1 MGGLN
6 LNPSSVPESD
16 LPEREACRLG
26 LQVDAAWGT
35 VALAGVNFHEDD
47 LERNKSS
54 RGGSAAD
61 LLLRT
66 FDLEGSP
73 VLKTSAACQ
82 SGMAFLELRCDVSNF
97 GITDVVKEDA
107 VLFALQLVPFPD
119 FDIFADGKHFR
130 GTGFRAG
137 VMAMFDLNAGP
148 AADLKE
154 PFHAM
159 NFLLPRAAIDAV
171 TDDAG
176 VPRMGEFPL
185 APGAVA
191 DDAVARGLLLA
202 MRPALGAPVGHT
214 SHLFVDHIAMAMAA
228 HVVARYG
235 GVRMKGPR
243 ARGGLAPF
251 HERRVKELMRANL
264 NGNIGLEELALAC
277 GLSVRHFT
285 RAFKAS
291 VGMTAHEWL
300 TLQRVETAKGLL
312 AESSLSLA
320 EVAFDCGFADAS
332 HFGRAFMRAVGATPG
347 NWRRINRR

>member
-1 MGGLN
+1 MRLQLPSCGPRGCCLLLASN
-6 LNPSSVPESD
+6 LKRTHV
-16 LPEREACRLG
+16 ERSE
-26 LQVDAAWGT
+26 T
-35 VALAGVNFHEDD
+35 
-47 LERNKSS
+47 S
-54 RGGSAAD
+54 RGAEAAD

-66 FDLEGSP
+66 FDLDESQ
-73 VLKTSAACQ
+73 VLKTGAACQ

-107 VLFALQLVPFPD
+107 ILFALQLLPFQD

-137 VMAMFDLNAGP
+137 VMAMFDLTAGP
-148 AADLKE
+148 AADLRE

-159 NFLLPRAAIDAV
+159 DFMLPRAAIDAV

-176 VPRMGEFPL
+176 VPRMGEFPF

-191 DDAVARGLLLA
+191 DDQVARGLLLA
-202 MRPALGAPVGHT
+202 MRPALAAPAGHT
-214 SHLFVDHIAMAMAA
+214 SHLFVDHMAMAMAA
-228 HVVARYG
+228 HVVVRYG
-235 GVRMKGPR
+235 GVHMKEPR
-243 ARGGLAPF
+243 LRGGLAPF
-251 HERRVKELMRANL
+251 HERRVKELMTANL
-264 NGNIGLEELALAC
+264 NGNIGLNELAMAC

-300 TLQRVETAKGLL
+300 TLQRVEKAKGLL

-320 EVAFDCGFADAS
+320 EVAFDCGFADTS
-332 HFGRAFMRAVGATPG
+332 HCGRAFMRSVGATPG
-347 NWRRINRR
+347 TWRRLNRR